1 LVPAAFT
8 LVYNPAGRPR
18 LLGGDFA
25 AQAQHQQLGWFRS
38 DGSVETA
45 SSPAANNVNQLVQMV
60 ALNYMALHG
69 EQGDFATA
77 FPGNGLGVSQL
88 DGLTTFNPIL

>member
-1 LVPAAFT
+1 L
-8 LVYNPAGRPR
+8 
-18 LLGGDFA
+18 
-25 AQAQHQQLGWFRS
+25 FRS

-45 SSPAANNVNQLVQMV
+45 SSPAANNVNQLVQLV

-69 EQGDFATA
+69 EQGNFQNV

-88 DGLTTFNPIL
+88 DSLTAFNPIV